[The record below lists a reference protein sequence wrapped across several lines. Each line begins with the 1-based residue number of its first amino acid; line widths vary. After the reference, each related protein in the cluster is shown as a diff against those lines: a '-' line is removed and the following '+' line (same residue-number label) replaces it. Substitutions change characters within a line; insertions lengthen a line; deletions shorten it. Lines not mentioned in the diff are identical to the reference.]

1 MSRALSSGPDPQH
14 TPSKASL
21 SLTSLSKVVGAERGR
36 LEESDFFIKCPPGV
50 YLRDLVTIVTHVWN
64 HYCILTG
71 LSSCI
76 CGLNLHH
83 Q

>member
-21 SLTSLSKVVGAERGR
+21 SLTSFSKVVGAERGR
-36 LEESDFFIKCPPGV
+36 LEESGFLIKCPPGGC
-50 YLRDLVTIVTHVWN
+50 LRDLVTIVNHVWN

-76 CGLNLHH
+76 YGLNHHH